1 LGGRGRRISEFEA
14 SLVYRVSYRT
24 ARVTQRNPVSKNQ
37 KRKKISKA
45 DTKKNELE
53 RLLTTDLCKVFNCL
67 NHCVA
72 VLPKLLTDTQD
83 HYSCFHFIESDKWP
97 ENRFLYAKLLFYSF
111 FPLQFR
117 ELLFGSFGGW
127 AETGFLCIVL
137 AVLELAL

>member
-1 LGGRGRRISEFEA
+1 M
-14 SLVYRVSYRT
+14 SYRT